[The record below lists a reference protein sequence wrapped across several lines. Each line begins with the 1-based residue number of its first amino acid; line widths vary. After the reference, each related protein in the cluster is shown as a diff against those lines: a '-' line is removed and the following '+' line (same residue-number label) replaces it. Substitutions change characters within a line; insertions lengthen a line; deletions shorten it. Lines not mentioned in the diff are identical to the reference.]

1 MFETVTT
8 AMRRRATYTGF
19 AREAASF
26 AECVARYPFG
36 LFEAAIR
43 SGQPCGDPRH
53 DTPVLL
59 VHGYGHNRS
68 GWVALDRRLRRQGF
82 TSVHT
87 FNYNP
92 LRYDVEELARQ
103 LGERVELLRAVTGAD
118 RVHVI
123 GHSLGGVLLR
133 WYVQELG
140 GDTTVGTAV
149 TVASP
154 HSGTRAARLGFGP
167 IARSL
172 QPGSHVMR
180 RLAEGARPTPVR
192 WIAYYSNID
201 MLVQPAS
208 SAMITAP
215 ELRATNVIA
224 KDHGHLSI
232 MLSPAVTRSIVAQLE
247 AAEGVEG
254 LASVTPLAPTG
265 TGTRIVA
272 ESATDLLPEAEVDGL

>member
-1 MFETVTT
+1 MLETVST
-8 AMRRRATYTGF
+8 ALRRRATYSGF
-19 AREAASF
+19 AREAASLV
-26 AECVARYPFG
+26 ECVARYPFG

-43 SGQPCGDPRH
+43 SGQPSGDPTH

-68 GWVALDRRLRRQGF
+68 GWFALDRRLRRHGF

-92 LRYDVEELARQ
+92 VRYNVQQLATQ

-123 GHSLGGVLLR
+123 GHSLGGILLR

-140 GDTTVGTAV
+140 GDKTIGTAI

-154 HSGTRAARLGFGP
+154 HEGTTAARFGFGP
-167 IARSL
+167 IARQL
-172 QPGSHVMR
+172 QPGSSIMR
-180 RLAEGARPTPVR
+180 RIAEGARATSVR

-208 SAMITAP
+208 SAMIQAA

-224 KDHGHLSI
+224 KDQGHLSI

-247 AAEGVEG
+247 VAEGVEG
-254 LASVTPLAPTG
+254 VAP
-265 TGTRIVA
+265 VLQMPAAA
-272 ESATDLLPEAEVDGL
+272 EADAAVDTSLDPEADVEGL